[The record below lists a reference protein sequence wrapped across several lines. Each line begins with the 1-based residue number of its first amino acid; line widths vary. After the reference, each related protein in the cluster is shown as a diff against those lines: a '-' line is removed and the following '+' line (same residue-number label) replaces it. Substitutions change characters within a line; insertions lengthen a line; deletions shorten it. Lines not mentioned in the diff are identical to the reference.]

1 LESLSPRSLFAAS
14 AALVVAAAACGGSN
28 GSTSGADAGGLDATV
43 SSDAAVPQEDA
54 SPLDAPL
61 DDATPPPVG
70 DPGPPDGGPVVDA
83 SITVDPTKPLG
94 TIGPGF
100 VGLSYEKSHLEDGYF
115 TGTNAPLIALFQL
128 LGPSLL
134 RVGGN
139 SVDESVWQ
147 AFDAGP
153 PVGDAAAPSVI
164 TSADVDGLAAF
175 AKAAGWKVLYGVNL
189 KTSSAAA
196 AEEEATY
203 AAGALGTSLY
213 GFEIGNEPDLY
224 KAVAS
229 SPGTWNLAA
238 FESDWKTF
246 AAAIHAGVPGAPLTG
261 PASAADY
268 TSWTVPFAKD
278 EAADIVLLT
287 QHYYVANGQLAT
299 STMNLLL
306 APNPGLATE
315 LKGLATAATANGIAG
330 GYRLSECNSFY
341 NGGAPGVSDG
351 YGTALWVIDFLFANA
366 QNGSSGINLHGGG
379 NGPGYTPIADSNAAV
394 VGARPEYYGMLLFAK
409 AGQGSVY
416 TTTGSLTTPNFSAY
430 AVGASG
436 ATTSVVLSN
445 KDATTTVR
453 ATVDV
458 GAALTSAQ
466 ATRLSGPSLS
476 ATSGVTLGGVAIEA
490 DGGFTPN
497 APETLAIAGSTFE
510 VYVPPASAVLV
521 AVH

>member
-351 YGTALWVIDFLFANA
+351 YGTALWVIDFLFANGA
-366 QNGSSGINLHGGG
+366 ATAPATPPSPTRTPPSSARAPSTTACSSSRRPGRGASTRPPAPSRRPTSAPTPSALRARRRAWFCRTRTRRPPC
-379 NGPGYTPIADSNAAV
+379 GPPWMSALRSRRPRPRASR
-394 VGARPEYYGMLLFAK
+394 ARP
-409 AGQGSVY
+409 
-416 TTTGSLTTPNFSAY
+416 
-430 AVGASG
+430 
-436 ATTSVVLSN
+436 
-445 KDATTTVR
+445 
-453 ATVDV
+453 
-458 GAALTSAQ
+458 
-466 ATRLSGPSLS
+466 
-476 ATSGVTLGGVAIEA
+476 
-490 DGGFTPN
+490 
-497 APETLAIAGSTFE
+497 
-510 VYVPPASAVLV
+510 
-521 AVH
+521 